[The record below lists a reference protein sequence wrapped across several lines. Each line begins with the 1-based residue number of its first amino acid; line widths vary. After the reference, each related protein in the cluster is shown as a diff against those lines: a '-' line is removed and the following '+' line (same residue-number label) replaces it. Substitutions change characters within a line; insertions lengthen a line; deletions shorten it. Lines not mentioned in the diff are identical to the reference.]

1 MKTVVFRGLYLYL
14 KIKKQYSKGPRAS
27 AIPTSLPKGK
37 YVIFFDAK
45 AQTISILEK
54 SKTTLVE
61 KGLKM
66 ADIFLL
72 RLYLTPDVKTVAF
85 DFDVWNTYYKQYLM
99 HLNIQTNYLRLIL

>member
-1 MKTVVFRGLYLYL
+1 LKKKT
-14 KIKKQYSKGPRAS
+14 QYSKGPRAS

-66 ADIFLL
+66 ADI
-72 RLYLTPDVKTVAF
+72 LYPH
-85 DFDVWNTYYKQYLM
+85 KQA
-99 HLNIQTNYLRLIL
+99 HLYQSLDLPELCC

>member
-1 MKTVVFRGLYLYL
+1 VFRGLYLYL

-27 AIPTSLPKGK
+27 AIPTSLPKGE
-37 YVIFFDAK
+37 YVKFFDAK
-45 AQTISILEK
+45 GKTISILEK